1 MQHLVAQ
8 DEADKIPHVRA
19 FKTAVKD
26 VIPIKAELC
35 HKKEHNNPI
44 SSCWEKRLSSMKR
57 RAL

>member
-8 DEADKIPHVRA
+8 DEADDKILHVGA

-35 HKKEHNNPI
+35 HKKNTITPFHPTG
-44 SSCWEKRLSSMKR
+44 KRD
-57 RAL
+57 